1 MDSIVYF
8 LKLFFRT
15 LINIYNM
22 NIIQILIY
30 SKYNVFN

>member
-22 NIIQILIY
+22 NIQILIY